1 MSIGTGGAQSFHRKT
16 SFSSAPREP
25 ALPPMKIRSPRGP
38 DSPPKKLAKNT
49 SNSSTHTT
57 FEGDGNLVLAQ
68 ASPSPRVDFSSLL
81 DEQLSAAM
89 SATELDAVAT
99 ALRYRSP
106 RPAAAVP
113 PALVSPPSS
122 ASPRP
127 LRTARTRGADI
138 QRPMSP
144 EWTSEW
150 LDEPVTLLHP
160 LPPPKASASK
170 VSPRAMPTASS
181 SSSSSSSSWPPS
193 AHTMT
198 TGERQEDD
206 EQQQRVR
213 VSPTHRKALLER
225 TAALLQLPVP
235 AERNASSPMAHRFVT
250 GRNFDTQLLPA
261 SEFFMAG
268 LERWPTDDVLREGF
282 NGIVYS
288 LKLIQ
293 TPDRYMKWPFLP
305 AASQHVVRGQGDT
318 QQSGT

>member
-1 MSIGTGGAQSFHRKT
+1 MSIGIGGAQSFHLKT

-57 FEGDGNLVLAQ
+57 FEGDGNSVLAQ
-68 ASPSPRVDFSSLL
+68 TSPSPRVDFSSLL

-89 SATELDAVAT
+89 SARELDAVAT

-127 LRTARTRGADI
+127 LRTARTRGAGI

-150 LDEPVTLLHP
+150 LDEPVTLLPP
-160 LPPPKASASK
+160 LPPARPTLAAGSRLPQASCAAA
-170 VSPRAMPTASS
+170 P
-181 SSSSSSSSWPPS
+181 
-193 AHTMT
+193 
-198 TGERQEDD
+198 
-206 EQQQRVR
+206 
-213 VSPTHRKALLER
+213 
-225 TAALLQLPVP
+225 AALRRAGCVDQYSTLHGGRGVP
-235 AERNASSPMAHRFVT
+235 STNARYHVEIPFPLGLDSAQGCGRF
-250 GRNFDTQLLPA
+250 
-261 SEFFMAG
+261 
-268 LERWPTDDVLREGF
+268 
-282 NGIVYS
+282 IV
-288 LKLIQ
+288 
-293 TPDRYMKWPFLP
+293 
-305 AASQHVVRGQGDT
+305 H
-318 QQSGT
+318 